1 MTSELNRPIESFSGI
16 QTNAS
21 LVGDA
26 RECCHPCYT
35 GRRAILARN
44 VSTCQHFARSR
55 LTASGNRGYKRLIY
69 LMSDPESVSQ
79 YNSIV
84 RLVSFIHEVLL
95 FYLPRVK
102 ISYSTI
108 PQLHLKSDDFSFHQ
122 SVLVVFVF
130 LSTLPHS
137 LNSFVILMYPL
148 LSKLDRL
155 AIHPYLS
162 PALDGIWKT
171 WHITS
176 YIHAPPILRGAYFAE
191 AKLVKENMHRFKP

>member
-1 MTSELNRPIESFSGI
+1 MTIELELVALGFFYYRRECFWSKNENLTMTSELNRPTESFSGI

-44 VSTCQHFARSR
+44 VTSCEHFARSR
-55 LTASGNRGYKRLIY
+55 LTVSGNRRYKRLIY

-102 ISYSTI
+102 ISYRTI
-108 PQLHLKSDDFSFHQ
+108 P
-122 SVLVVFVF
+122 
-130 LSTLPHS
+130 
-137 LNSFVILMYPL
+137 
-148 LSKLDRL
+148 
-155 AIHPYLS
+155 
-162 PALDGIWKT
+162 
-171 WHITS
+171 
-176 YIHAPPILRGAYFAE
+176 
-191 AKLVKENMHRFKP
+191 